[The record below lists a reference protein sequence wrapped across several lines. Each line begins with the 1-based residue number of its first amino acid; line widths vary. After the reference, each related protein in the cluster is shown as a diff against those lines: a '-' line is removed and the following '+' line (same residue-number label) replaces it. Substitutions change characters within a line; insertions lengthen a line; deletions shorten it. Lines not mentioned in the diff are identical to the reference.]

1 MEPKYQKSPWIPHPN
16 DYDRGINNL
25 IHYKIIVFFMEY
37 GTDLPLDPKWGEIS
51 KTPVYAEEIEEWG
64 YDSIWYPD
72 ERYGRNMYTVLAL
85 ASLRTRRASLGVSV
99 TNPYT
104 RHPLITGAGIASV
117 NEVSGGRAILGIGA
131 GASTLFERQ
140 GLTRPYSPVTAIK
153 EALKTLQPFLR
164 GETVDF
170 YGETIKVRNAGI
182 DFESKRIPLYI
193 AARGPKLLQLAGEIA
208 DGVIIGS
215 LASKEGLEYAFENIE
230 IGLETSGRE
239 LKDIKTVFWGYT
251 AISENYDLAKNLV
264 ENLVVSSMWSSKGI
278 INSLGIN
285 REQWTPIER
294 ELKKGFG
301 KGLPANEV
309 YRSAAKKLSDHAID
323 SWSLA
328 GPVGK
333 VRNKIREFEKRGI
346 DQFAMLAMGRSREE
360 KRVMQQQF
368 SEHIIK
374 KE

>member
-1 MEPKYQKSPWIPHPN
+1 
-16 DYDRGINNL
+16 
-25 IHYKIIVFFMEY
+25 MEY
-37 GTDLPLDPKWGEIS
+37 GTDLPLDPDWGEIN
-51 KTPVYAEEIEEWG
+51 KTPVYAEEIEKWG

-72 ERYGRNMYTVLAL
+72 ERYGRNIYAVLAL
-85 ASLRTRRASLGVSV
+85 AALRTTRASLGVSV

-117 NEVSGGRAILGIGA
+117 NEISGGRAILGIGA
-131 GASTLFERQ
+131 GASTRFDRQ

-153 EALKTLQPFLR
+153 EAVKTLQPFLR

-170 YGETIKVRNAGI
+170 FGETIKVKNADI
-182 DFESKRIPLYI
+182 DFESQRIPLYI
-193 AARGPKLLQLAGEIA
+193 AARGPKLLQLAGEVA

-239 LKDIKTVFWGYT
+239 HRDIETVFWGYT
-251 AISENYDLAKNLV
+251 AISENLSVAKSLV

-278 INSLGIN
+278 IDRLGIN
-285 REQWTPIER
+285 RDKWTPIER
-294 ELKKGFG
+294 ELKNGFRM
-301 KGLPANEV
+301 GLPANEV
-309 YRSAAKKLSDHAID
+309 YRSAAKKLSDDIID
-323 SWSLA
+323 SWALA
-328 GPVGK
+328 GPVDK
-333 VRNKIREFEKRGI
+333 VRERVKEMEKKGI
-346 DQFAMLAMGRSREE
+346 DQFAMLTMGRDREE

-374 KE
+374 KI

>member
-1 MEPKYQKSPWIPHPN
+1 
-16 DYDRGINNL
+16 
-25 IHYKIIVFFMEY
+25 MEY
-37 GTDLPLDPKWGEIS
+37 GTDLPLDPDWGEIS
-51 KTPVYAEEIEEWG
+51 KIPVYAEKIEKWG

-72 ERYGRNMYTVLAL
+72 ERYGRNIYAVLTLAAL
-85 ASLRTRRASLGVSV
+85 GTTRASLGVSV

-117 NEVSGGRAILGIGA
+117 NEASGGRAILGIGA
-131 GASTLFERQ
+131 GASTLFDRQ

-153 EALKTLQPFLR
+153 EAVKILHPFLW
-164 GETVDF
+164 GKTVDF
-170 YGETIKVRNAGI
+170 CGETIKVRNADI
-182 DFESKRIPLYI
+182 DFESQNIPLYI

-215 LASKEGLEYAFENIE
+215 LASEEGLEYAFENIK

-251 AISENYDLAKNLV
+251 AISENYGKAKSLV

-278 INSLGIN
+278 IDRLGIN

-294 ELKKGFG
+294 ELKNGFG
-301 KGLPANEV
+301 KGLPANIV
-309 YRSAAKKLSDHAID
+309 YRSAAEKVSDDIID
-323 SWSLA
+323 SWALA
-328 GPVGK
+328 GPVDK
-333 VRNKIREFEKRGI
+333 VRKRIREIEKRGL
-346 DQFAMLAMGRSREE
+346 DQFAMLTMGRNREE

-374 KE
+374 KI